1 MDTAIAGLIGVGVGA
16 IATGGIQAAAAWFDR
31 RLTARS
37 SARLVYMQLHD
48 AQAAI
53 EDLRERRSWE
63 NMITDWERYSN
74 EWAKHSVPLARAL
87 KTNKFLVVAS
97 AFHCM
102 ASLAQSR
109 AKDESDPVPEGQA
122 SNFNPP
128 PDKLDMYLR
137 QVTIAKRP
145 TLEAAYTW
153 WEKRK
158 GEDRRALA
166 AIAKEHPS
174 ADYRQ
179 DQ

>member
-1 MDTAIAGLIGVGVGA
+1 MDTAIAGLVGVGVGA
-16 IATGGIQAAAAWFDR
+16 VATGGIQAAAAWFDR

-63 NMITDWERYSN
+63 NMITDWERYGN
-74 EWAKHSVPLARAL
+74 EWAKHSVPLARTL
-87 KTNKFLVVAS
+87 KTNKFLNVAS

-102 ASLAQSR
+102 ASLAQAR
-109 AKDESDPVPEGQA
+109 IKDEADPITEGQP

-128 PDKLDMYLR
+128 TDRLDMYLL
-137 QVTIAKRP
+137 QVTVAKRP

-158 GEDRRALA
+158 GEDRPALA
-166 AIAKEHPS
+166 ALTKERPS
-174 ADYRQ
+174 ADSRTE
-179 DQ
+179 